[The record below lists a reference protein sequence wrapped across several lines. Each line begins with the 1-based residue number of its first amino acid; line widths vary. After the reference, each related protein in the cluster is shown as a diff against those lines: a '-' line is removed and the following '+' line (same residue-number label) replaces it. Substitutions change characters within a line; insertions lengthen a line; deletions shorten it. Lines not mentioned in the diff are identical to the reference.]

1 MNIYRQHSFTLI
13 ELVVAAS
20 IAIIAVGF
28 ALANYK
34 RGLKRAH
41 EKIAAQQ
48 LVVIREAMRLY
59 RAREGTYPDASTVD
73 LSTTDKIN
81 DFFHISLVEEGA
93 SFSCVATATPD
104 SFKCGASPTNSEQWL
119 LTAESASLDGM
130 PYCSAVV
137 ESDCSFCKSLIN
149 GGCPL

>member
-13 ELVVAAS
+13 ELVIAVS

-34 RGLKRAH
+34 RGLRRAH

-59 RAREGTYPDASTVD
+59 RAHEGIYPNAATID

-81 DFFHISLVEEGA
+81 DFFNISLIEDGA

-104 SFKCGASPTNSEQWL
+104 SFKCNASPTNSESWS
-119 LTAESASLDGM
+119 LTAESSSLNGM

-137 ESDCSFCKSLIN
+137 ESDCTFCKSLAN